1 MGIRRGCIE
10 VEVCAKL
17 PHKRQLPCFLWCW
30 FQLLCPCNALSCCQ
44 FSAKIAGDIEVSKSF
59 CKKRQLC
66 KRVIVK
72 KAANSGYINEHSHC
86 SRELI
91 ISLYSVPLDGI
102 WNTAS
107 SFGLPHTRQTFSAF
121 SRGYWGG
128 VGSSTW
134 PVRRHRGNW
143 ACSAWSRDVFGETY
157 RLWGSLPV
165 PIRLSRRQNHAL
177 RSGVLQ
183 EDERQQAESRE
194 VHTGYKNNF
203 IYVRTV
209 SQWHRLPCLKGC
221 AVFILGG
228 FQALTGSSL
237 E

>member
-1 MGIRRGCIE
+1 MYIDFHSFAGKNEPQAFWKLYPIIWNREVCIFYIIGKISSFHKCVGIRRGCI
-10 VEVCAKL
+10 EVCAKL
-17 PHKRQLPCFLWCW
+17 PHKRQLSCFLWCW

-44 FSAKIAGDIEVSKSF
+44 FSAKIAGDIEVSNSF

-72 KAANSGYINEHSHC
+72 KAANTGYINEHSHC

-134 PVRRHRGNW
+134 PVRRHRGKTGLVQPGAEMSLGRPTGFGA
-143 ACSAWSRDVFGETY
+143 AC
-157 RLWGSLPV
+157 
-165 PIRLSRRQNHAL
+165 Q
-177 RSGVLQ
+177 
-183 EDERQQAESRE
+183 
-194 VHTGYKNNF
+194 
-203 IYVRTV
+203 
-209 SQWHRLPCLKGC
+209 CL
-221 AVFILGG
+221 
-228 FQALTGSSL
+228 
-237 E
+237 